1 MVGLARQAMN
11 MDNLWRADFPAMTS
25 TMNGEPLVYLDS
37 ASSAQK
43 PWIVIDALIAAFKD
57 NYSNIHRGLY
67 EFSQIKTQQFE
78 AVRGKVATFIG
89 APDPNTIIFT
99 RNSTEGINLVS
110 QSWARVHLKEGDEI
124 ILTELEHHANIV
136 PWQMVRDQIGVILKI
151 APIQADGSLDLEDF
165 KNLISPATKLVAV
178 THISNAIGTINP
190 IKEIKEIITSF
201 NPKIK
206 LLVDGS
212 QSVVHGPVN
221 IMDFDPDFF
230 VFTGHKLY
238 GPNGVGVLYGK
249 YDVLDSMPPY
259 QGGGD
264 MIEKV
269 TFEKTTYK
277 HPPARFEA
285 GTPAI
290 SEVIALGAAIDYLTG
305 IGMAKIAAKEQILLA
320 YATERLSSIPGLKI
334 YGTAANKA
342 GIISF
347 TMDGIH
353 TSDIAM
359 VLDRMGI
366 AVRTGHHCCMPL
378 MQRFG
383 IEGTV
388 RMSLGLYNMHSDID
402 KLYSGLLKVRE
413 LMG

>member
-1 MVGLARQAMN
+1 MVGLIRQAMQL
-11 MDNLWRADFPAMTS
+11 DNLWRADFPAMTS

-37 ASSAQK
+37 GSSAQK
-43 PWIVIDALIAAFKD
+43 PWPVIDALISAFKD
-57 NYSNIHRGLY
+57 DYANIHRGLY
-67 EFSQIKTQQFE
+67 NFSQVKTQKFE
-78 AVRGKVATFIG
+78 EVRTKVANFIG
-89 APDPNTIIFT
+89 APDPNTIIFV
-99 RNSTEGINLVS
+99 RNSTEGINLVA
-110 QSWARVHLKEGDEI
+110 QSWGRSHLKEGDEI
-124 ILTELEHHANIV
+124 ILSEMEHHANIV
-136 PWQMVRDQIGVILKI
+136 PWQMLRDQIGIILKI
-151 APIQADGSLDLEDF
+151 IPVLDDGSLDLEVF
-165 KNLISPATKLVAV
+165 ETLISPATKLVAV
-178 THISNAIGTINP
+178 THISNAIGTLNH
-190 IKEIKEIITSF
+190 IKKIKEIIVSF

-212 QSVVHGPVN
+212 QSVVHLPINVT
-221 IMDFDPDFF
+221 DFDPDFF

-290 SEVIALGAAIDYLTG
+290 SEVIALGAAIDYLSG
-305 IGMAKIAAKEQILLA
+305 IGMARIAEKEQILLQ
-320 YATERLSSIPGLKI
+320 YANERLGIIPGLKI
-334 YGTAANKA
+334 YGNAPAKA

-388 RMSLGLYNMHSDID
+388 RVSLGLYNIHSDID
-402 KLYSGLLKVRE
+402 KLYEGLVKVRE
-413 LMG
+413 LMA